1 MVKESRIFMWDFIKK
16 VFKDICSAVLDF
28 FLFTTGFILC
38 IAFIG
43 GLIAGKFLPAII
55 MGLIGL
61 GLCIFGSRKLWLPRW
76 HESQAKAKA
85 LPPVKSTA
93 LSETSDGNTVSDF
106 AQESYEKAVADYN
119 HLNEII
125 RQLSDKELIG
135 QLEKM
140 QAIAFKML
148 NYMKYHPEKVALAD
162 QFINYYQDRALSLS
176 QQFLEFEEMNLNTPE
191 INQLKAKTKITLE
204 SFDEAYEA
212 QFSRMVSD
220 KIMEMESELQVARQI
235 MSDAGISNNAPHSSQ
250 PADIPREEPANSD
263 NLDFR
268 IDRPFEACKQKQG
281 CHVRPR
287 GRFQK

>member
-1 MVKESRIFMWDFIKK
+1 MWDFIKK
-16 VFKDICSAVLDF
+16 IFRDICSAALDF
-28 FLFTTGFILC
+28 FLFSTGFILC

-43 GLIAGKFLPAII
+43 GLLVGSFLPATLLGII
-55 MGLIGL
+55 GIC
-61 GLCIFGSRKLWLPRW
+61 LCIFGSRKLWFPKWQER
-76 HESQAKAKA
+76 QAKAKA
-85 LPPVKSTA
+85 LPSVKPAA
-93 LSETSDGNTVSDF
+93 LSETSEGNTVSDF

-125 RQLSDKELIG
+125 RQLSDKELTE

-148 NYMKYHPEKVALAD
+148 NYMKSHPEKIALAD

-235 MSDAGISNNAPHSSQ
+235 MSDAGIANKAPHSSQ
-250 PADIPREEPANSD
+250 PPDIPREEPASSD

-268 IDRPFEACKQKQG
+268 IDRPFEACNQKQG
-281 CHVRPR
+281 CHGRPR

>member
-1 MVKESRIFMWDFIKK
+1 MWDFIKK
-16 VFKDICSAVLDF
+16 VFRDICSAALDF
-28 FLFTTGFILC
+28 FLFTTGFFMSLGC
-38 IAFIG
+38 IG
-43 GLIAGKFLPAII
+43 GFIVGNFLAATLI
-55 MGLIGL
+55 GLIGIC
-61 GLCIFGSRKLWLPRW
+61 LCVFGSRKLWLPKWQER
-76 HESQAKAKA
+76 QTKAKT
-85 LPPVKSTA
+85 LPSVKPVS
-93 LSETSDGNTVSDF
+93 LSETSEVNTVSDF
-106 AQESYEKAVADYN
+106 TQESYEKAVADYN
-119 HLNEII
+119 SLNEII
-125 RQLSDKELIG
+125 RQLSDRELIE

-148 NYMKYHPEKVALAD
+148 NYMKYHPEKVTLAD

-220 KIMEMESELQVARQI
+220 KIMEMESELQVASQI
-235 MSDAGISNNAPHSSQ
+235 MSDAGIRNMQ
-250 PADIPREEPANSD
+250 ANLQNSAE
-263 NLDFR
+263 NIIHDFR
-268 IDRPFEACKQKQG
+268 IDRPFDGCGKKQG

>member
-1 MVKESRIFMWDFIKK
+1 MWDFIKK
-16 VFKDICSAVLDF
+16 VFRDICSAALDF
-28 FLFTTGFILC
+28 FLFTTGFVLC
-38 IAFIG
+38 IGFVG
-43 GLIAGKFLPAII
+43 GLFAGKFLPAII

-61 GLCIFGSRKLWLPRW
+61 VLCIFGSRKLWLPKW
-76 HESQAKAKA
+76 QESQAKAKT
-85 LPPVKSTA
+85 LPSVKPVA
-93 LSETSDGNTVSDF
+93 LSETSEGNTVSDF

-119 HLNEII
+119 SLNEII

-235 MSDAGISNNAPHSSQ
+235 MSDAGIC
-250 PADIPREEPANSD
+250 DD
-263 NLDFR
+263 
-268 IDRPFEACKQKQG
+268 ACSEKQE
-281 CHVRPR
+281 CYNRPR

>member
-1 MVKESRIFMWDFIKK
+1 M
-16 VFKDICSAVLDF
+16 
-28 FLFTTGFILC
+28 
-38 IAFIG
+38 
-43 GLIAGKFLPAII
+43 
-55 MGLIGL
+55 
-61 GLCIFGSRKLWLPRW
+61 
-76 HESQAKAKA
+76 
-85 LPPVKSTA
+85 
-93 LSETSDGNTVSDF
+93 SETSEGNTVSDF

-235 MSDAGISNNAPHSSQ
+235 MSDAGISNKAPHSSQ
-250 PADIPREEPANSD
+250 PADIPREEPADSD
-263 NLDFR
+263 SLDFR
-268 IDRPFEACKQKQG
+268 IDRPFDACGKKQG

>member
-1 MVKESRIFMWDFIKK
+1 MWDFIKK
-16 VFKDICSAVLDF
+16 VFRDICSVVLDF
-28 FLFTTGFILC
+28 FLFTTGFVLC
-38 IAFIG
+38 IGFVG
-43 GLIAGKFLPAII
+43 GLFAGKFLPAIL

-61 GLCIFGSRKLWLPRW
+61 GLCIFGSRKLWLLKW
-76 HESQAKAKA
+76 QESQAKAKA
-85 LPPVKSTA
+85 LPSVKPAA
-93 LSETSDGNTVSDF
+93 LSETSEGNTVSDF

-140 QAIAFKML
+140 QTIAFKML

-235 MSDAGISNNAPHSSQ
+235 MSDAGIC
-250 PADIPREEPANSD
+250 DD
-263 NLDFR
+263 
-268 IDRPFEACKQKQG
+268 ACSEKQE
-281 CHVRPR
+281 CYNRPR

>member
-1 MVKESRIFMWDFIKK
+1 MWDFIKK
-16 VFKDICSAVLDF
+16 VFRDICSAALDF
-28 FLFTTGFILC
+28 FLFTTGFFMSLGC
-38 IAFIG
+38 IG
-43 GLIAGKFLPAII
+43 GFFMGNFLAATLV
-55 MGLIGL
+55 GLIGIC
-61 GLCIFGSRKLWLPRW
+61 LCIFGSRKLWLPKW
-76 HESQAKAKA
+76 QESQAKAKT
-85 LPPVKSTA
+85 LPSVKPAT
-93 LSETSDGNTVSDF
+93 LSETSEGNTVSDF

-119 HLNEII
+119 SLNEII

-212 QFSRMVSD
+212 QFGRMVSD

-235 MSDAGISNNAPHSSQ
+235 MSDAGIANKAPHSSQ
-250 PADIPREEPANSD
+250 PPDIPREEPASSD

-268 IDRPFEACKQKQG
+268 IDRPFEACNQKQG
-281 CHVRPR
+281 CHGRPR

>member
-1 MVKESRIFMWDFIKK
+1 MWEFIKK

-28 FLFTTGFILC
+28 FLFTTGFVLC
-38 IAFIG
+38 IGFVG
-43 GLIAGKFLPAII
+43 GLFAGKFLPAII

-61 GLCIFGSRKLWLPRW
+61 GLCIFGSRKLWLLKW
-76 HESQAKAKA
+76 QESQAKAKA
-85 LPPVKSTA
+85 LPSVKPAT
-93 LSETSDGNTVSDF
+93 LSETSEGNTVSDF

-125 RQLSDKELIG
+125 RQLSDRELIG

-148 NYMKYHPEKVALAD
+148 NY
-162 QFINYYQDRALSLS
+162 INYYQDRALSLS

-235 MSDAGISNNAPHSSQ
+235 MSDAGIC
-250 PADIPREEPANSD
+250 DD
-263 NLDFR
+263 
-268 IDRPFEACKQKQG
+268 ACSEKQE
-281 CHVRPR
+281 CYNRPR

>member
-1 MVKESRIFMWDFIKK
+1 MWDFIKK

-28 FLFTTGFILC
+28 FLFTTGFFMSLGC
-38 IAFIG
+38 IG
-43 GLIAGKFLPAII
+43 GFFVGDFLAATAV
-55 MGLIGL
+55 GLIGIC
-61 GLCIFGSRKLWLPRW
+61 LCVFGSRKLWLPKW
-76 HESQAKAKA
+76 QEKQAKAKA
-85 LPPVKSTA
+85 LPSVKPAA
-93 LSETSDGNTVSDF
+93 LSETSEGNTVSDF

-125 RQLSDKELIG
+125 HQLSDKELIG

-235 MSDAGISNNAPHSSQ
+235 MSDAGISNKAPHSSQ
-250 PADIPREEPANSD
+250 PSDIPREEPADSD
-263 NLDFR
+263 SFDFR
-268 IDRPFEACKQKQG
+268 IDRPFDACNQKQG
-281 CHVRPR
+281 CHGRPR

>member
-1 MVKESRIFMWDFIKK
+1 MWGFIKK
-16 VFKDICSAVLDF
+16 VFRDICSAALDF
-28 FLFTTGFILC
+28 FLFTTGFVLC
-38 IAFIG
+38 IGFVG
-43 GLIAGKFLPAII
+43 GLFAGKFLPAII

-61 GLCIFGSRKLWLPRW
+61 VLCIFGSRKLWLPKWQER
-76 HESQAKAKA
+76 QAKAKT
-85 LPPVKSTA
+85 LPSVKPAT
-93 LSETSDGNTVSDF
+93 LSETSEGNTVSDF

-119 HLNEII
+119 NLNEII

-235 MSDAGISNNAPHSSQ
+235 MSDAGIC
-250 PADIPREEPANSD
+250 DD
-263 NLDFR
+263 
-268 IDRPFEACKQKQG
+268 ACSEKQE
-281 CHVRPR
+281 CYNRPR

>member
-1 MVKESRIFMWDFIKK
+1 MWDFIKK
-16 VFKDICSAVLDF
+16 VFRDICSAALDF
-28 FLFTTGFILC
+28 FLFTTGFFMSLGC
-38 IAFIG
+38 IG
-43 GLIAGKFLPAII
+43 GFLVGNFLAATLI
-55 MGLIGL
+55 GLIGIC
-61 GLCIFGSRKLWLPRW
+61 LCIFGSRKLWLPKW
-76 HESQAKAKA
+76 QEKQTKAKT
-85 LPPVKSTA
+85 LPSVKPAS
-93 LSETSDGNTVSDF
+93 LSDTSEVNTVSDF
-106 AQESYEKAVADYN
+106 TQESYEKAVADYN
-119 HLNEII
+119 SLNEII
-125 RQLSDKELIG
+125 RQLSDRELIE

-235 MSDAGISNNAPHSSQ
+235 MSDAGIRNMQ
-250 PADIPREEPANSD
+250 ANLQNSAE
-263 NLDFR
+263 NIIRDFR
-268 IDRPFEACKQKQG
+268 IDRPFDGCEKKQG

>member
-1 MVKESRIFMWDFIKK
+1 MWDFIKK
-16 VFKDICSAVLDF
+16 VFRDICSAALDF
-28 FLFTTGFILC
+28 FLFTTGFVLC
-38 IAFIG
+38 IGFVG
-43 GLIAGKFLPAII
+43 GLFAGKFLPAII

-61 GLCIFGSRKLWLPRW
+61 VLCIFGSRKLWLPKWQER
-76 HESQAKAKA
+76 QAKAKT
-85 LPPVKSTA
+85 LPSVKPAT
-93 LSETSDGNTVSDF
+93 LSETSEGNTVSDF

-119 HLNEII
+119 SLNEII

-212 QFSRMVSD
+212 QFSRMISD

-235 MSDAGISNNAPHSSQ
+235 MSDAGISNKAPHSSQ
-250 PADIPREEPANSD
+250 PADIPREEPADSGS
-263 NLDFR
+263 LDFR
-268 IDRPFEACKQKQG
+268 IDRPFDACGKKQG

>member
-1 MVKESRIFMWDFIKK
+1 MWDFIKK
-16 VFKDICSAVLDF
+16 IFRDICSAALDF
-28 FLFTTGFILC
+28 FLFSTGFILC

-43 GLIAGKFLPAII
+43 GLLVGSFLPATLL
-55 MGLIGL
+55 GLIGIC
-61 GLCIFGSRKLWLPRW
+61 LCIFGSRKLWLPKWQER
-76 HESQAKAKA
+76 QAKAKA
-85 LPPVKSTA
+85 LPSVKPAA
-93 LSETSDGNTVSDF
+93 LSETSEGNTVSDF

-125 RQLSDKELIG
+125 RQLSDKELTE

-148 NYMKYHPEKVALAD
+148 NYMKSHPEKIALAD

-191 INQLKAKTKITLE
+191 INQLKAKTKLTLE

-235 MSDAGISNNAPHSSQ
+235 MSDAGIANKAPHSSQ
-250 PADIPREEPANSD
+250 PPDIPREEPASSD

-268 IDRPFEACKQKQG
+268 IDRPFEACNQKQG
-281 CHVRPR
+281 CHGRPR

>member
-1 MVKESRIFMWDFIKK
+1 MWDFIKK
-16 VFKDICSAVLDF
+16 VFRDICSAALDF
-28 FLFTTGFILC
+28 FLFTTGFFMSLGC
-38 IAFIG
+38 IVGFFVG
-43 GLIAGKFLPAII
+43 DFLAATLV
-55 MGLIGL
+55 GLIGI
-61 GLCIFGSRKLWLPRW
+61 GLCIFGSRKLWLPKW
-76 HESQAKAKA
+76 QESQAKAKT
-85 LPPVKSTA
+85 LPSVKPAA
-93 LSETSDGNTVSDF
+93 LSETSEGNTVSDF

-125 RQLSDKELIG
+125 RHLSDKELIG

-176 QQFLEFEEMNLNTPE
+176 QQFLEFEEMNLNTSE

-235 MSDAGISNNAPHSSQ
+235 MSDAGIRNMQ
-250 PADIPREEPANSD
+250 ANLQNSAE
-263 NLDFR
+263 NIIRDFR
-268 IDRPFEACKQKQG
+268 IDRPFDGCEKKQG

>member
-1 MVKESRIFMWDFIKK
+1 MGFYKESISRYLLSGFG
-16 VFKDICSAVLDF
+16 F
-28 FLFTTGFILC
+28 FLVYHRICFMHRLCRRFIR
-38 IAFIG
+38 
-43 GLIAGKFLPAII
+43 
-55 MGLIGL
+55 
-61 GLCIFGSRKLWLPRW
+61 RKISACHNNGTNRSGALHLWQPKW
-76 HESQAKAKA
+76 QEHQTKAKT
-85 LPPVKSTA
+85 LPSVKPAT
-93 LSETSDGNTVSDF
+93 LSETSEGNTVSDF

-235 MSDAGISNNAPHSSQ
+235 MSDAGISNKATHSSQ
-250 PADIPREEPANSD
+250 PADIPREEPADSD
-263 NLDFR
+263 
-268 IDRPFEACKQKQG
+268 
-281 CHVRPR
+281 RPR